1 MIENVLKQL
10 KEDKED
16 ELKNKLR
23 SLAAKNLFKR
33 IVLKKEQKSKKI
45 NERNRCI

>member
-1 MIENVLKQL
+1 MIENVLKQC

-23 SLAAKNLFKR
+23 SLAAKNLFLETSDSIEKGT
-33 IVLKKEQKSKKI
+33 KKQENK
-45 NERNRCI
+45 